1 MNCDIYALQKELS
14 VANSAKQASDIADEI
29 EQKQRLRE
37 YTNMQKAK
45 VDETLFAG
53 AEANIQQ
60 KQLFEQQIEILGEQ
74 NRLLFDNYSKLK
86 EMFNAQVETNK
97 EEKEELKRS
106 KRFNIV
112 LMFFSF
118 ISMIAAIAGP
128 IATILVS
135 K

>member
-29 EQKQRLRE
+29 EQKQRLTE

-45 VDETLFAG
+45 VDETLLAG

-60 KQLFEQQIEILGEQ
+60 KQLFEQQIEILREQ

-97 EEKEELKRS
+97 EAKEELKRS

>member
-14 VANSAKQASDIADEI
+14 VANSAKQAYEIADKI
-29 EQKQRLRE
+29 EQKQRLTE

-45 VDETLFAG
+45 MDETLLAG

-60 KQLFEQQIEILGEQ
+60 KQLFEQQIEILREQ